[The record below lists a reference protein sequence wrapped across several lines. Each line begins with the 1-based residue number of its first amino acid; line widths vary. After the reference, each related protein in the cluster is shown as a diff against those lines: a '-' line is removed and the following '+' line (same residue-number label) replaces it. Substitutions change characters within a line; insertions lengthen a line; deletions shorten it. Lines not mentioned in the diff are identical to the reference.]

1 MCCENNPQ
9 GGGRGATSQSI
20 FACDWE
26 EGSPLNATD
35 GITTSNKPES
45 IHCAEC
51 RCSSG
56 LYWHGWRGYRTD
68 DPELGEPPAVAFYCP
83 TCSER
88 EFGYSRRV

>member
-1 MCCENNPQ
+1 MGFTYKTTGSSRAGSP
-9 GGGRGATSQSI
+9 SI

-51 RCSSG
+51 TCSSG